1 MRPLP
6 TLTDHRSFV
15 GGIDAPPEVPAGD
28 AAPWGAVRATRRFYW
43 ELVEIRRSG
52 GPSPAAH
59 LADPAMG
66 PALAALR
73 DAAQRD
79 PVRVACLVELADA
92 PPDAAVDELLRARDA
107 LARHDLEL
115 DLWPQLADSATR
127 FLNTS
132 TAATFQARLLPLLD
146 ALERAHDDVDVGV
159 ALDLEPREP
168 LIRAAWTIGAPSAP
182 LTARARALGGVAGSL
197 LRSAWDA
204 RQGHRD
210 LIELGRDLEARELPL
225 HAAVMPPL
233 TITPG
238 RDLLRHWALGCPA
251 VDDDGAPL
259 FGVQAAMCYPSLARR
274 VPGRRSSS
282 RDDDKRTLALWAAR
296 HRVTHDAVVI
306 GQTSTGILGDE
317 PVYDSA
323 LALAEDVRAMQAL
336 GYTDI
341 AIYALE
347 GVLFGPRGRAEQ
359 GHALRPDVEQWLAA
373 CFGES

>member
-1 MRPLP
+1 MA
-6 TLTDHRSFV
+6 
-15 GGIDAPPEVPAGD
+15 DAVQGAPAL
-28 AAPWGAVRATRRFYW
+28 GAVRATRRFYW
-43 ELVEIRRSG
+43 ELVEMRRAG
-52 GPSPAAH
+52 RAAPAAL
-59 LADPAMG
+59 LADPRMG

-79 PVRVACLVELADA
+79 PVRIACLVELG
-92 PPDAAVDELLRARDA
+92 AAGSDDVVGQLLRAKDA
-107 LARHDLEL
+107 LARHDLDL
-115 DLWPQLADSATR
+115 DLWPQLAESATR

-132 TAATFQARLLPLLD
+132 TATIFQARLLPILD
-146 ALERAHDDVDVGV
+146 ELHHAVGGADIGV

-168 LIRAAWTIGAPSAP
+168 MIRAAWTVAASDAPMAQ
-182 LTARARALGGVAGSL
+182 RARAIGGVAGSL

-225 HAAVMPPL
+225 HVAVMPPL

-259 FGVQAAMCYPSLARR
+259 FGLQAAMCYPSLARR
-274 VPGRRSSS
+274 VPGRRSAS
-282 RDDDKRTLALWAAR
+282 REDDKRTLALWAAR
-296 HRVTHDAVVI
+296 HRVSHDAVVI

-317 PVYDSA
+317 PVYESET
-323 LALAEDVRAMQAL
+323 ALAEDVRAMQAL
-336 GYTDI
+336 GFSDI

-347 GVLFGPRGRAEQ
+347 GVLFGPRGVSDQ
-359 GHALRPDVEQWLAA
+359 GCALRSDVERWLSA

>member
-1 MRPLP
+1 M
-6 TLTDHRSFV
+6 V
-15 GGIDAPPEVPAGD
+15 ADAPPIDISPV
-28 AAPWGAVRATRRFYW
+28 GAVRATRRFYW
-43 ELVEIRRSG
+43 ELVEFRRSG
-52 GPSPAAH
+52 GAVPAAL
-59 LADPAMG
+59 LADPSMG

-79 PVRVACLVELADA
+79 PVRVACLVELTESPSAD
-92 PPDAAVDELLRARDA
+92 VLEQLLRARDA
-107 LARHDLEL
+107 LARYDL
-115 DLWPQLADSATR
+115 DLDVWPQLADARTR
-127 FLNTS
+127 LLNTS

-146 ALERAHDDVDVGV
+146 ALQHSLDGADIGV

-168 LIRAAWTIGAPSAP
+168 MIRAAWAMGAPDVP
-182 LTARARALGGVAGSL
+182 LTARARAVGGVAGSL

-210 LIELGRDLEARELPL
+210 LIELGRDLAARELPL
-225 HAAVMPPL
+225 HVAVMPPL

-238 RDLLRHWALGCPA
+238 RDVLRHWALGCPA

-282 RDDDKRTLALWAAR
+282 REDDKRTLALWAAR

-317 PVYDSA
+317 PVYQSA
-323 LALAEDVRAMQAL
+323 TALAEDVRAMQAL
-336 GYTDI
+336 GYSDI

-347 GVLFGPRGRAEQ
+347 GVLFGPRGVSDQ
-359 GHALRPDVEQWLAA
+359 GLALRQDVERWLAA